1 MGIGQPRNLQNLRFA
16 DDVLLVG
23 KSLPQV
29 HKMLVGLSE
38 EAAKAGLQVHMGKT
52 KILSNVVRRRCFLWP
67 DNRWP
72 CYHWKGK
79 WRT

>member
-29 HKMLVGLSE
+29 HRMLVGLSE
-38 EAAKAGLQVHMGKT
+38 EAARVIAGGVMDYRYELMKLKCQW
-52 KILSNVVRRRCFLWP
+52 RRRKY
-67 DNRWP
+67 R
-72 CYHWKGK
+72 
-79 WRT
+79 RSEM